1 MFLYVLYK
9 QINMTM
15 NKILAI
21 LIFVFCIQTMNAQT
35 TLSINFLKSNKWMII
50 EDGIEDGKKDTTV
63 ISFDS
68 KKMYTSTHYHFFHP
82 IRKEVVDKTI
92 KIDYVY
98 YLSDAIFG
106 NYDATKVGKATSG
119 KYITFHNVTSSYEGP
134 NGYSTFEVTRSS
146 NSEIVLTLCSF
157 ASGVF
162 DQIGRKLTLKKKQ

>member
-1 MFLYVLYK
+1 
-9 QINMTM
+9 MTM

-82 IRKEVVDKTI
+82 VRKEVVDKTI
-92 KIDYVY
+92 KIDHVY
-98 YLSDAIFG
+98 YLSDAIYG

-119 KYITFHNVTSSYEGP
+119 KYITFHNVTSSYEDP

-157 ASGVF
+157 TSGEI